1 MLPILETLELEDREI
16 FWQVMTE
23 ALEQMT
29 NMQRICLLLSIYG
42 FDQSSIGRILGVGQD
57 VVSRHFTK
65 ALAKVKGI
73 SVEYL

>member
-1 MLPILETLELEDREI
+1 MLPAIEALELEDREI
-16 FWQVMTE
+16 FWQVLTT

-29 NMQRICLLLSIYG
+29 HMQRICLLMSIIG
-42 FDQSSIGRILGVGQD
+42 FDQSSTGRILGVGQD